1 MTDII
6 TPSFFEDS
14 LFSED
19 IFMNTWSETNVEELN
34 RSLERAMSPNSEE
47 TEIDRFGMGSPDSGI
62 HVNSLE
68 YDFNDALLGVDDPI
82 FSDICSL
89 PSTGTAV
96 EVIPAEHPV
105 IMSDF
110 TSVNESFEEAMEEEQ
125 DDEEEAEDTGSNYS
139 EEEED
144 EENQSS
150 NIPKNHPVE
159 IHSYSVIKL
168 KREPGTFKKTTSRTP
183 ASRTKQASGGR
194 KHSKVTNISQ
204 KKRKLYEMEPLVDPV
219 AEKNRLNALNA
230 KKNRD
235 RKKQQLVEA
244 EQEISRLRE
253 ENEELRTEAEEV
265 KDELES
271 AHRELEQ
278 LRALLKQ
285 SNGGRHV
292 VPGKARAHS

>member
-1 MTDII
+1 M
-6 TPSFFEDS
+6 DS
-14 LFSED
+14 
-19 IFMNTWSETNVEELN
+19 
-34 RSLERAMSPNSEE
+34 
-47 TEIDRFGMGSPDSGI
+47 DRFGMGSPDSGI
-62 HVNSLE
+62 HVNSFELG
-68 YDFNDALLGVDDPI
+68 FNEALLGLDDPI
-82 FSDICSL
+82 FSDISN
-89 PSTGTAV
+89 
-96 EVIPAEHPV
+96 IPALGSSVEPIHV
-105 IMSDF
+105 SQSEIISDF
-110 TSVNESFEEAMEEEQ
+110 SATVSEIQSQIEVFKEEIEDFEEMEE
-125 DDEEEAEDTGSNYS
+125 

-144 EENQSS
+144 EEDLDNVSNYSDEENEEKSKS

-159 IHSYSVIKL
+159 IHSYSAIKIKKEENFKAKA
-168 KREPGTFKKTTSRTP
+168 KRPSAPPSNTAPVRKQTS
-183 ASRTKQASGGR
+183 AGR
-194 KHSKVTNISQ
+194 KYKVSISQ

-235 RKKQQLVEA
+235 RKQQLVEA

-271 AHRELEQ
+271 AHRELDQ

-292 VPGKARAHS
+292 VPDDREE

>member
-34 RSLERAMSPNSEE
+34 RSLERAMSPDTEDTE
-47 TEIDRFGMGSPDSGI
+47 TDRFGMGSPDSGI
-62 HVNSLE
+62 HVNGLE
-68 YDFNDALLGVDDPI
+68 YDFNEALLGVDDPI

-89 PSTGTAV
+89 PAAGTAV

-110 TSVNESFEEAMEEEQ
+110 TAVNESYEEAMED

-139 EEEED
+139 DEED
-144 EENQSS
+144 EENQSA

-159 IHSYSVIKL
+159 IHSYSVIKI
-168 KREPGTFKKTTSRTP
+168 KREPGTFKKTTSRAP
-183 ASRTKQASGGR
+183 ATRTKQASSGGR
-194 KHSKVTNISQ
+194 KYKVSNSISQ
-204 KKRKLYEMEPLVDPV
+204 KKRKLYEMEPLVDPI

-253 ENEELRTEAEEV
+253 ENDELRTEADEV
-265 KDELES
+265 RDELES
-271 AHRELEQ
+271 AQRELAE
-278 LRALLKQ
+278 LRALMKQ
-285 SNGGRHV
+285 SNGGRHS
-292 VPGKARAHS
+292 VPGKARAHNS